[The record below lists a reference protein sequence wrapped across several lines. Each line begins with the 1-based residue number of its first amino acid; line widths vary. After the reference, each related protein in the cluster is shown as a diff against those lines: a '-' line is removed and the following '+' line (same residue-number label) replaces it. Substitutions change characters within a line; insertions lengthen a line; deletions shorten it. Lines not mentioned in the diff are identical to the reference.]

1 MMPSERQ
8 LLNMIFAD
16 GAAPN
21 EREAA
26 IALLKRITG
35 KDRSG
40 LVEKYTTSDAKIVG
54 GNDHYRVSWL
64 SEVRLCM
71 DLERNLADEKV
82 KLKATEQAL
91 NVARLELEKSNRKIS
106 RLEKPNRASGTN
118 IPGVEE
124 KIAPRHFIIDKKT
137 HAILL
142 IEEVCAAYGLALMPT
157 FDLPDIPAGRPYWR
171 PTYAEVFTSICPT
184 CGELLWVNTRY
195 QRWTCLR

>member
-106 RLEKPNRASGTN
+106 RLEKSIVQAARTSPALKRRL
-118 IPGVEE
+118 PL
-124 KIAPRHFIIDKKT
+124 
-137 HAILL
+137 AI
-142 IEEVCAAYGLALMPT
+142 
-157 FDLPDIPAGRPYWR
+157 
-171 PTYAEVFTSICPT
+171 S
-184 CGELLWVNTRY
+184 
-195 QRWTCLR
+195 